1 MKWFKHDSSAH
12 TDAKIQKV
20 IMRYRAEGYALYWY
34 SLELIAGKVDKNNIT
49 FELEHDAEIIGFQLG
64 IDQIKVQEIM
74 SYMIDLGLFDLSQNN
89 QIRCLKMA
97 YRLDETTTKNPE
109 VKAML
114 KALKSGSI
122 PEERAEIPETF
133 RSDSGNTPTR
143 LDQIRSDKNKEPL
156 VEEKSPTRKV
166 NYSGD
171 HLRFAELMFSRI
183 AEVMP
188 ATKKPNFEKWA
199 NDVRLAEK
207 SIKLPLGDLWAVFD
221 WANQDPFWQTNIL
234 SPAKLRAKFPQLQ
247 VKANEKF
254 KSNYA
259 STRPQVTKQ
268 ETAADRIR
276 KLYGAND

>member
-1 MKWFKHDSSAH
+1 
-12 TDAKIQKV
+12 
-20 IMRYRAEGYALYWY
+20 MRYRAEGYALYWY

-114 KALKSGSI
+114 KALKSGNI
-122 PEERAEIPETF
+122 PEERPEIPETF

-156 VEEKSPTRKV
+156 VEEKSPTRKI
-166 NYSGD
+166 NYSDD

-183 AEVMP
+183 VEVMP

-259 STRPQVTKQ
+259 GTRPQVTKQ